1 MFSLKKAKNVTP
13 AVAAVGAQ
21 KNAARVIALKVS
33 ISMGNSDEDS
43 SDNDDDDIKK
53 SRSKLLR
60 DAIKADPTCVNTFL
74 RNAKRRFAY
83 RRSKVALVV
92 NKAEFVYVY
101 VLYAQ

>member
-43 SDNDDDDIKK
+43 SDNDDDIKK